1 MVTFGLSCMD
11 TEKACTAIRSLIRVR
26 QLLGDALS
34 PNSSLIPIDLL
45 LAASCAEPGSIGS
58 LTVKQ
63 LFAQLRHS
71 DRAVRMHF
79 NRLVA
84 DGMLIAEAGSGDRR
98 TKVVRLSAR
107 GEKLLMRAA
116 STLLQ
121 AGEATAPASAP
132 ASKNRPSPRARNAA
146 SRL

>member
-1 MVTFGLSCMD
+1 MD
-11 TEKACTAIRSLIRVR
+11 TEKACSAIRSLIRVR

-45 LAASCAEPGSIGS
+45 LAASCAEPGSIRS

-84 DGMLIAEAGSGDRR
+84 DGMLITEAGAGDRR
-98 TKVVRLSAR
+98 TKVVRLSSR

-121 AGEATAPASAP
+121 ASEPITPAPSRNNKPPARARKPASQ
-132 ASKNRPSPRARNAA
+132 R
-146 SRL
+146 

>member
-1 MVTFGLSCMD
+1 MD
-11 TEKACTAIRSLIRVR
+11 TEKACSVIRSLIRVR

-45 LAASCAEPGSIGS
+45 LAASCAEPGSIRS

-63 LFAQLRHS
+63 LFAQFRHS

-121 AGEATAPASAP
+121 AGEAAVPASAP
-132 ASKNRPSPRARNAA
+132 ARKNRPSPRARNAA
-146 SRL
+146 SRR

>member
-1 MVTFGLSCMD
+1 MD
-11 TEKACTAIRSLIRVR
+11 TEKACSAIRSLIRVR

-45 LAASCAEPGSIGS
+45 LAASCAEPGSIRS

-63 LFAQLRHS
+63 LFAQLSHS

-84 DGMLIAEAGSGDRR
+84 DGMLITEAGAGDRR

-121 AGEATAPASAP
+121 AGEPTTPAPPRNNKPSASARKS
-132 ASKNRPSPRARNAA
+132 ASKR
-146 SRL
+146 

>member
-1 MVTFGLSCMD
+1 MD
-11 TEKACTAIRSLIRVR
+11 TEKACSAIRSLIRVR

-45 LAASCAEPGSIGS
+45 LAASCAEPGRTQSV
-58 LTVKQ
+58 TVKQ
-63 LFAQLRHS
+63 LFAQLHHS

-84 DGMLIAEAGSGDRR
+84 DGMLIAEAGASDRR
-98 TKVVRLSAR
+98 TKVVRLSSR

-121 AGEATAPASAP
+121 AAEPATPAPRGKSKPLASARKS
-132 ASKNRPSPRARNAA
+132 AAR
-146 SRL
+146 R

>member
-1 MVTFGLSCMD
+1 MD
-11 TEKACTAIRSLIRVR
+11 PEKACSAIRSLIRVR
-26 QLLGDALS
+26 QLLGEALS

-45 LAASCAEPGSIGS
+45 LAASCPERDGVRS

-84 DGMLIAEAGSGDRR
+84 DGMLIAEAGAGDRR
-98 TKVVRLSAR
+98 TKVVRLSPR

-121 AGEATAPASAP
+121 ASEPITPAPSG
-132 ASKNRPSPRARNAA
+132 KYKPRARAGKSV
-146 SRL
+146 SRR

>member
-1 MVTFGLSCMD
+1 MD
-11 TEKACTAIRSLIRVR
+11 TEKACSAIRSLIRVR

-45 LAASCAEPGSIGS
+45 LAASCAEPGSIRS

-84 DGMLIAEAGSGDRR
+84 DGMLIAEAGSGDEAIELARLHRPDLALLDVGMKGLNGLEALSQLRR
-98 TKVVRLSAR
+98 VVSL
-107 GEKLLMRAA
+107 
-116 STLLQ
+116 STL
-121 AGEATAPASAP
+121 PAIQSA
-132 ASKNRPSPRARNAA
+132 K
-146 SRL
+146 

>member
-1 MVTFGLSCMD
+1 MD
-11 TEKACTAIRSLIRVR
+11 TEKACSAIRSLIRVR
-26 QLLGDALS
+26 TLLDDALS
-34 PNSSLIPIDLL
+34 PASSLIPIDLL
-45 LAASCAEPGSIGS
+45 LAASCAHSPGKRT

-84 DGMLIAEAGSGDRR
+84 DGMLIAEAGAGDRR
-98 TKVVRLSAR
+98 TKIVRLSPR

-116 STLLQ
+116 AALLQ
-121 AGEATAPASAP
+121 AGERTTPSAAKPAGRSCAAKSPGQAT
-132 ASKNRPSPRARNAA
+132 RRTTR
-146 SRL
+146 

>member
-1 MVTFGLSCMD
+1 MD
-11 TEKACTAIRSLIRVR
+11 TEKACSALRSLIRVR
-26 QLLGDALS
+26 TLLDDALS
-34 PNSSLIPIDLL
+34 PASSLIPIDLL
-45 LAASCAEPGSIGS
+45 LAASCAQSPGKHH

-84 DGMLIAEAGSGDRR
+84 DGMIIAEPGAGDRR
-98 TKVVRLSAR
+98 TKIVRLSPR

-116 STLLQ
+116 AALLQ
-121 AGEATAPASAP
+121 AGERTTPSAAKPAGRSGAAKSPGKAT
-132 ASKNRPSPRARNAA
+132 RRTTR
-146 SRL
+146 

>member
-1 MVTFGLSCMD
+1 MD
-11 TEKACTAIRSLIRVR
+11 TEKACSAIRSLIRVR
-26 QLLGDALS
+26 TLLDDALS
-34 PNSSLIPIDLL
+34 PASSLISIDLL
-45 LAASCAEPGSIGS
+45 LAASCVQLSGKHQ

-84 DGMLIAEAGSGDRR
+84 EGMLIAEPGAGDRR
-98 TKVVRLSAR
+98 TKVVRLSPR

-116 STLLQ
+116 AALLQ
-121 AGEATAPASAP
+121 AGERTTPIAKKPAGRSGP
-132 ASKNRPSPRARNAA
+132 VKSSGKVAR
-146 SRL
+146 RTTR

>member
-1 MVTFGLSCMD
+1 MD
-11 TEKACTAIRSLIRVR
+11 TEKACSAIRSLIRVR

-34 PNSSLIPIDLL
+34 PNGSLIPIDLL
-45 LAASCAEPGSIGS
+45 LAAFCAAPRGARS

-63 LFAQLRHS
+63 LFAQLQHS

-84 DGMLIAEAGSGDRR
+84 DGMLIAEAGAGDRR
-98 TKVVRLSAR
+98 TKIVRLTSR

-121 AGEATAPASAP
+121 AGGPATPAPRG
-132 ASKNRPSPRARNAA
+132 KNQPLAKARKSA
-146 SRL
+146 SRR

>member
-1 MVTFGLSCMD
+1 MD
-11 TEKACTAIRSLIRVR
+11 TEKARSAIRSLIRVR
-26 QLLGDALS
+26 QLLGEALS

-45 LAASCAEPGSIGS
+45 LAASCAEPGSPRS

-63 LFAQLRHS
+63 LFAQLHHS

-84 DGMLIAEAGSGDRR
+84 DGMLIAEAGAGDRR
-98 TKVVRLSAR
+98 TKVVSLSSR
-107 GEKLLMRAA
+107 GERLLMRAA

-121 AGEATAPASAP
+121 AGEPATPAPRR
-132 ASKNRPSPRARNAA
+132 KNKPLARARKSAL
-146 SRL
+146 RR